1 MKSGRRVRMEIVT
14 YIIAAILGF
23 FGFMFIVGSQ
33 GSFLRIAIG
42 IILFIAGGVLIYL
55 TRVRPVKEEITHI
68 QKIDLSGDV
77 SLEQMKCASCGGALS
92 KENLEVKA
100 GAIFIEC
107 PYCGASYQ
115 IEEAPK
121 W

>member
-1 MKSGRRVRMEIVT
+1 MQFVV
-14 YIIAAILGF
+14 YLVAVILAF
-23 FGFMFIVGSQ
+23 FGGLFVVGMQ
-33 GSFLRIAIG
+33 GQWIRLVIGLILLIAS
-42 IILFIAGGVLIYL
+42 GVMVYL
-55 TRVRPVKEEITHI
+55 TRVQPKKEEITHI

-77 SLEQMKCASCGGALS
+77 QLEQMKCKSCGGTLS
-92 KENLEVKA
+92 RDNIVVRA

-107 PYCGASYQ
+107 PYCGATYQ